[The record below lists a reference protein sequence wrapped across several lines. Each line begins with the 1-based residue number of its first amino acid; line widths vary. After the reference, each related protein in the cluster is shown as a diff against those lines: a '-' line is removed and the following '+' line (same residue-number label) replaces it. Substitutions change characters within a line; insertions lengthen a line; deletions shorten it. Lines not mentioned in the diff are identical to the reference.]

1 MLDWDKIDDYCGTGV
16 VTLIV
21 LSVIS
26 VIVWFIP
33 TSFWGYFFIIVGVIG
48 VGVFILT
55 LVCYAL
61 GRVVHFFMDKLGE

>member
-1 MLDWDKIDDYCGTGV
+1 MFDWDKIDDYCGTGV

-33 TSFWGYFFIIVGVIG
+33 TSFWIIVGVIG

>member
-1 MLDWDKIDDYCGTGV
+1 MLDWGKIDDYCGTGF

-33 TSFWGYFFIIVGVIG
+33 TLFWIIVGVIG
-48 VGVFILT
+48 LGVFILT
-55 LVCYAL
+55 LICYAL
-61 GRVVHFFMDKLGE
+61 GRVVHFFMGKLGE

>member
-1 MLDWDKIDDYCGTGV
+1 MLDWGKIDDYCGTGF

-26 VIVWFIP
+26 LIIWLILR
-33 TSFWGYFFIIVGVIG
+33 FWIIVGVIG
-48 VGVFILT
+48 LGVFILT

>member
-1 MLDWDKIDDYCGTGV
+1 MLDWGKIDDSGV
-16 VTLIV
+16 VTLWDLIV

-33 TSFWGYFFIIVGVIG
+33 TLFWIIVGVIG
-48 VGVFILT
+48 LGVFILT